1 MRHRLG
7 YNKLSRNSGHRKALL
22 RNLVKDLLRHESIR
36 TTEAKAKETRRSAEK
51 MITLGKDGSLHAR
64 RQALKF
70 LNDKNLVAEIFDELA
85 PRYADRNGGYT
96 RILKLG
102 PRGGDGAPMARIE
115 LIDDDEE

>member
-7 YNKLSRNSGHRKALL
+7 YNKLSRPSGHRKALL
-22 RNLVKDLLRHESIR
+22 RNLVKDLLRYESIR

-70 LNDKNLVAEIFDELA
+70 LNDKGLVAEIFNELA

-115 LIDDDEE
+115 LIDDEE